1 MLIMNIHF
9 KDLSL
14 LTLMHFS
21 LFLVLVAFA
30 ALSEDEDLDD
40 DSKEVIG
47 NENELEDGDPKV
59 P

>member
-9 KDLSL
+9 KDISL

-21 LFLVLVAFA
+21 LLLVLVAFA
-30 ALSEDEDLDD
+30 ALSDDEDLDD
-40 DSKEVIG
+40 DSKEVIV
-47 NENELEDGDPKV
+47 NENELEDADPKI

>member
-9 KDLSL
+9 KDISL

-21 LFLVLVAFA
+21 LLLVLGAFA
-30 ALSEDEDLDD
+30 ALSDDEDLDD
-40 DSKEVIG
+40 DSKEVIV
-47 NENELEDGDPKV
+47 NENELEDEDPKV

>member
-21 LFLVLVAFA
+21 LLLELVAFA
-30 ALSEDEDLDD
+30 ALSDDEDLDD

>member
-1 MLIMNIHF
+1 MNIHF

-21 LFLVLVAFA
+21 LLLELVAFA
-30 ALSEDEDLDD
+30 ALSDDEDLDD
-40 DSKEVIG
+40 DSKEVIV
-47 NENELEDGDPKV
+47 NENELEDEDPKI